1 MMFYAILDDA
11 LNIFPLCS
19 DTDVAHVLAVLE
31 QQRAERTGKPV
42 RLLYLGDEC
51 QVCATKD
58 SIHDALQNAVCLEIH
73 SNNTANNG
81 WLYRIEK
88 LDFIN
93 LTDLNST
100 IKSKVELYAG

>member
-1 MMFYAILDDA
+1 MFYVILDDA
-11 LNIFPLCS
+11 LNIFPLRAES
-19 DTDVAHVLAVLE
+19 DIAHVLSVLE
-31 QQRAERTGKPV
+31 QQRAERTNKPV
-42 RLLYLGDEC
+42 RQLYIGEDC

-58 SIHDALQNAVCLEIH
+58 SIHTALQNAVCLEIH